1 MSRTTDKKKGRPNR
15 VAGKVKQGVGKM
27 ADEADPKG
35 EGKGQDATSAEML
48 AEFKSA
54 LAHEKRSPR

>member
-1 MSRTTDKKKGRPNR
+1 MSRTTDKRKGSPNR

-35 EGKGQDATSAEML
+35 EGKGSGRHACRNAGGVQKCTG
-48 AEFKSA
+48 
-54 LAHEKRSPR
+54 P